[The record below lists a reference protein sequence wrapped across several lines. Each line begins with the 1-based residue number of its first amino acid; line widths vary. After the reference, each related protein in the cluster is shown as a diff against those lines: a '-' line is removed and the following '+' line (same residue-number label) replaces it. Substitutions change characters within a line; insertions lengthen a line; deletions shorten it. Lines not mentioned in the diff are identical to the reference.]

1 MVILSINNVKMGWI
15 KKKHRHTL
23 AHCGPINWK
32 KRLFQYLISISLFQ
46 TLFLFLRGHQQQRT
60 GEEELGIE
68 GPEDVRG
75 KGTLWERKDR
85 QLILLPLN

>member
-1 MVILSINNVKMGWI
+1 MVILSIDNVKMGEF
-15 KKKHRHTL
+15 KKNTHTL

-32 KRLFQYLISISLFQ
+32 KRLFQYLISISIFQ

-75 KGTLWERKDR
+75 KGTLWEREDR
-85 QLILLPLN
+85 REGGA